1 MIVVLNFIYR
11 FVIYKYTKSHL
22 NIRTKISSIITKS
35 IYNLFLNNN
44 SPQRIEEFYNISEEL
59 ASDVKT
65 YGFI

>member
-11 FVIYKYTKSHL
+11 FVMYNYTKSHL

-44 SPQRIEEFYNISEEL
+44 SPQRIAEFYNISEEL

>member
-1 MIVVLNFIYR
+1 MYN
-11 FVIYKYTKSHL
+11 YTKSHL
-22 NIRTKISSIITKS
+22 NIRTKISSIITES

-44 SPQRIEEFYNISEEL
+44 SPQRIAEFYNISEEL

>member
-1 MIVVLNFIYR
+1 MYN
-11 FVIYKYTKSHL
+11 YTKSHL

-44 SPQRIEEFYNISEEL
+44 SQQRIAEFYNISEEL